1 MNQIGHRLI
10 IEGVELAGKSSITHQ
25 IYDFLEKKYN
35 TSGHI
40 LDGCHWIN
48 ADINVF
54 GTELGKDMINLYIK
68 MGELLHSCGKN
79 VIFEKFHISD
89 QAYNLFHNNKI
100 IDYEREEERL
110 MKLDTKIILCTVNP
124 DPEIFKSR
132 LEDRLSHPGYFHY
145 HRLAKEP
152 TDYIDLQEKYIELCE
167 KSKLPVLMV
176 DLSVLPNHEVVKEIL
191 SWLGETN

>member
-25 IYDFLEKKYN
+25 IYDFLERKYN
-35 TSGHI
+35 ISGHT

-68 MGELLHSCGKN
+68 MGELLYSRGKN

-89 QAYNLFHNNKI
+89 QAYNSFHNDKT
-100 IDYEREEERL
+100 IDYEMEEKKL
-110 MKLDTKIILCTVNP
+110 MELETKIILCTINP
-124 DPEIFKSR
+124 DSEIFKSR
-132 LEDRLSHPGYFHY
+132 LEDRLSQSGYFHY
-145 HRLAKEP
+145 HRIAKKP
-152 TDYIDLQEKYIELCE
+152 DDYIKLQEKYIELCE
-167 KSKLPVLMV
+167 KSKLPVLKV

-191 SWLGETN
+191 DWLGETD